1 MNPFGV
7 YFYGNDQHNS
17 YFIAACQCF
26 NRLCSIQFSSVVG
39 VGWGCLVGL
48 ISSVVKKQKKENRNK
63 EINPVSKS
71 RMSLLHLQQS
81 WLVLCMGAQIKSPE
95 RLLRQAWLNRNTVAC
110 PHGRYNHLSERIIK

>member
-17 YFIAACQCF
+17 YFIAA
-26 NRLCSIQFSSVVG
+26 SIQFSSLVG

-48 ISSVVKKQKKENRNK
+48 ISSAVKKEKKENRNK

-71 RMSLLHLQQS
+71 RM
-81 WLVLCMGAQIKSPE
+81 
-95 RLLRQAWLNRNTVAC
+95 
-110 PHGRYNHLSERIIK
+110 